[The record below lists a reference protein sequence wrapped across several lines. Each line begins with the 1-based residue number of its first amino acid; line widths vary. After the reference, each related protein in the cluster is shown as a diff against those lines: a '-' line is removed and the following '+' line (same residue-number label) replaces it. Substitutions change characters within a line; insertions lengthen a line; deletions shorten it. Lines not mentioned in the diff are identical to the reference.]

1 MANKFTFDTSGFDEM
16 IRKYERAG
24 GDLKEIV
31 EKSLKLASEKI
42 TKDTEE
48 GMQKA
53 NLPAHGKYSTG
64 KTADTIVRNPEVNWT
79 GTTASIGVGF
89 DFNKPSAAG
98 YLITG
103 TPRMKR
109 DKKLFEIYRSKK
121 YRERLKEEIN
131 AFVGE
136 ELKKLGE

>member
-1 MANKFTFDTSGFDEM
+1 MANKFSFDTSGFDEA
-16 IRKYERAG
+16 IRKYEKAG

-42 TKDTEE
+42 TKDTEI
-48 GMQKA
+48 GMEKG
-53 NLPAHGKYSTG
+53 NLPAKGKYSTG
-64 KTADTIVRNPEVNWT
+64 RTANTIVKNPEINWS
-79 GTTASIGVGF
+79 GSTASIGVGF

-103 TPRMKR
+103 TPRMRR

-121 YRERLKEEIN
+121 YAQKLKEEIN
-131 AFVGE
+131 EYVGE
-136 ELKKLGE
+136 EMKKLGG

>member
-1 MANKFTFDTSGFDEM
+1 MGNKFTFDTSGFDEM
-16 IRKYERAG
+16 VRKYERAG

-42 TKDTEE
+42 AKDTEA
-48 GMQKA
+48 GMEKA

-89 DFNKPSAAG
+89 GFNKPSAAG

-121 YRERLKEEIN
+121 YRERLKEEVN
-131 AFVGE
+131 ALVGE
-136 ELKKLGE
+136 ELEKLGG